1 MRKTI
6 FSGAFLATIAI
17 LGAGCGKDANPDSVT
32 ATIDG
37 AAIALRLDARLK
49 SGQDFQFD
57 LAHVDGA
64 GSERFSTVI
73 YQIPRT
79 QAHYTINRENIPG
92 VPYVASMT
100 TENGGATLDHYTLL
114 SAENNT
120 ISITELDVNK
130 RLVRG
135 TFQLSFIRDTAQKQ
149 DIFPDT
155 LRLREGHFEVIYEEN

>member
-6 FSGAFLATIAI
+6 LFFVILALLST
-17 LGAGCGKDANPDSVT
+17 GCGKDDQPDTVS
-32 ATIDG
+32 ATLDG

-57 LAHVDGA
+57 ISHVDDA
-64 GSERFSTVI
+64 GGKRFSTVI
-73 YQIPRT
+73 FQIPRA
-79 QAHYTINRENIPG
+79 QSHYTINRENIPG
-92 VPYVASMT
+92 VPYVESMT
-100 TENGGATLDHYTLL
+100 TESGGAPLDHYGLL

-135 TFQLSFIRDTAQKQ
+135 TFQLSFLRDAAQKL
-149 DIFPDT
+149 DVFPDT
-155 LRLREGHFEVIYEEN
+155 LRLREGRFEVIYEEN